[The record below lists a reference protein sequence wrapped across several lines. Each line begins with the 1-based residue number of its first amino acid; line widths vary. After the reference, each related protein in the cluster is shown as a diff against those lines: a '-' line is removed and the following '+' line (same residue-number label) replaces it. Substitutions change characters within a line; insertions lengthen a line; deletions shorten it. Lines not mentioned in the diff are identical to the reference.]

1 MHGDLAARNILLG
14 GMDGPNSNLVAKV
27 SDFGLSKT
35 LYKDCYKKE
44 KRPYVPWKWMALEF
58 LQDGVFTL
66 TSDSWSFGVVV
77 WEILSFGQ
85 EPYMGKEVETT
96 VQEIKNGYRLPC
108 PQSLLSWGQE
118 FYQEITTQCW
128 TTDPQK
134 RANFT
139 KLVEILDNHLS
150 REELEEHKNLE
161 TQYGTM
167 QTLMSDS
174 ETRSKRNS
182 ALPSRENLNNHDKG
196 YHKLFTDDNTSIT
209 ISNITIDP
217 PPVANGYIT
226 VNQAMA

>member
-14 GMDGPNSNLVAKV
+14 GMDGSNNNLVAKV

-58 LQDGVFTL
+58 LQDGVFTM

-77 WEILSFGQ
+77 WEILSLGQ
-85 EPYMGKEVETT
+85 EPYMGKEVEAT
-96 VQEIKNGYRLPC
+96 VEEIKNGYRLSC

-128 TTDPQK
+128 TSDPQK
-134 RANFT
+134 RANFSN
-139 KLVEILDNHLS
+139 LVEILEKHLS
-150 REELEEHKNLE
+150 YEELEEHKDLE

-174 ETRSKRNS
+174 DTRSKRSS
-182 ALPSRENLNNHDKG
+182 AYPILENLNNQDKG
-196 YHKLFTDDNTSIT
+196 YHKLFKDDYTSVT
-209 ISNITIDP
+209 IGNNQP
-217 PPVANGYIT
+217 PIPNGYIT